1 MSADMTIVE
10 VAGGHIAY
18 EVEGSGDA
26 AVFVSGLGGMA
37 AFWQAQRRRFGS
49 SCRVIAFDHRGVGR
63 STGVPPYS
71 VLQWSHDLLA
81 LLDHVGAGRVHLV
94 GHSTGGII
102 AQTFAVA
109 HPDRVRSLALG
120 GTWLKPDR
128 RFRDQF
134 AFRKQV
140 LSQLG
145 GDGYRMLGD
154 LLAYPASD
162 ATTQVAS
169 NVPMSTRERNVILG
183 RIDALLAYD
192 GEMIAPRI
200 AAPTIVLSASD
211 DYIVP
216 AYLSDALASA
226 IPGARQV
233 RFEGGGHFFP
243 KTRADDYNAV
253 LADFWTEAGR

>member
-1 MSADMTIVE
+1 MPFVE
-10 VAGGHIAY
+10 VAGGRIAY
-18 EVEGSGDA
+18 DEEGSGDTV
-26 AVFVSGLGGMA
+26 VFVSGLGGTA
-37 AFWQAQRRRFGS
+37 AFWESQFRRFRS

-81 LLDHVGAGRVHLV
+81 LLDHIGAGRVDLV

-109 HPDRVRSLALG
+109 HPDRVRSLVLG

-128 RFRDQF
+128 RFRDLF
-134 AFRKQV
+134 AFRKEV
-140 LSQLG
+140 LGRLG
-145 GDGYRMLGD
+145 GDAYRMTGD
-154 LLAYPASD
+154 LLAYPSPD
-162 ATTQVAS
+162 ATMPAAG
-169 NVPMSTRERNVILG
+169 NADMSTRERNIVLG

-192 GEMIAPRI
+192 GEAIAPRI
-200 AAPTIVLSASD
+200 DAPTLVLSAAD

-216 AYLSDALASA
+216 AYMSHAVASA
-226 IPGARQV
+226 IAGARQV
-233 RFEGGGHFFP
+233 RFDSGGHFFP
-243 KTRADDYNAV
+243 KTRADDYNSV